1 MEKTLRQ
8 RNPNSL
14 PALIYAAANAPAV
27 DEDGGGKSS
36 PPTQTRALLERR
48 IQRLEVE
55 LESRDDEAK
64 RSLRAMEQQ
73 YQRIK
78 VCSYSQLSGTVMY
91 SYNSVTIPCH

>member
-1 MEKTLRQ
+1 MEKILRQ

-14 PALIYAAANAPAV
+14 PALIYAAANTPAV
-27 DEDGGGKSS
+27 DRDGGAKSS